1 MSLYSELLGVKP
13 NCTLQ
18 EAKTAYYKQAQ
29 IYHPDKNSD
38 SNAKEKFNNIN
49 EYSNLNLEHTIKL
62 SKILRVGDPLQQKN
76 SIRTHTNNPLMPMGL
91 TNSILIHLKLM
102 RTIKILN
109 QMHHPGGN
117 NSTRTLIHFT
127 IKE

>member
-1 MSLYSELLGVKP
+1 MGVKP

-49 EYSNLNLEHTIKL
+49 EYSKFNLERTIKL
-62 SKILRVGDPLQQKN
+62 YKILKVVGQLQQKD
-76 SIRTHTNNPLMPMGL
+76 SLLRHINNPLMGMGL
-91 TNSILIHLKLM
+91 SNNIRIHIKLM
-102 RTIKILN
+102 RLITILN
-109 QMHHPGGN
+109 QMHHQDGKN
-117 NSTRTLIHFT
+117 FIRTLIHFM
-127 IKE
+127 IRE